1 MTMRAFAVCLLFS
14 AAGLLQAADPQLLS
28 LVMPAPTVL
37 AGVNVEQVRA
47 TPFGAYLLDEMQAN
61 EQSLQQLDALTGFDP
76 RRDVRE
82 ILVASTAQPGT
93 RGPGLALVRGR
104 FDVARIAAAAAQKGT
119 PVSVYNGATM
129 IESRGNT
136 IAFADPTLAVAGPAA
151 DVQAALD
158 RRNAPAAL
166 SADVAAKV
174 NQWSTTQDAWV
185 VSLAPPPVPP
195 VPDPRLQEPVANV
208 AARIE
213 QASAGVKFGADV
225 RLTAEALATTE
236 QDAQQ
241 PRRSRAA
248 AGAARA
254 VQPNPRPRR
263 RLAVAEFGCSHGS
276 ADVEARPQRA
286 RRRVRADRQ
295 NPAAGENGS
304 PALSGRNVHVALGS

>member
-1 MTMRAFAVCLLFS
+1 MRVFAVCLLLS

-93 RGPGLALVRGR
+93 RGPGLLLVRGR

-166 SADVAAKV
+166 SADVTAKV

-236 QDAQQ
+236 QDAQSLAEVVRLLALLAQ
-241 PRRSRAA
+241 SSPTLGPG
-248 AGAARA
+248 AGSLL
-254 VQPNPRPRR
+254 QN
-263 RLAVAEFGCSHGS
+263 L
-276 ADVEARPQRA
+276 DVRTEARTLKLALSVPEGEFERIVKTPQRA
-286 RRRVRADRQ
+286 KTARRR
-295 NPAAGENGS
+295 
-304 PALSGRNVHVALGS
+304 